1 MRCQPLRRALALN
14 RNIILKYFQKGS
26 GEYLVLVHGAL
37 TDGSMWLPHVDSLAQ
52 YFDVVSVTLSHFDND
67 DNLSF
72 GLNSHAQELCGLV
85 QQLVSEK
92 PVNVVGWSYGADVV
106 LNMIATSQLP
116 LSKVFLYELGYPGC
130 VQEDEMSTWVADAN
144 SMFEPV
150 FNHVHQ
156 GNLSLAVE
164 SLIDGSGN
172 CQGYFDKQATEIKS
186 LQLKQAYTLPLQLN
200 QQERPSIDVQSLSN
214 IELSLIFGYGD
225 KTRDLFKLATQ
236 SDARASRCSKL
247 VVIENESHMLPQEN
261 PEKFSSLL
269 IEFLGKKG

>member
-1 MRCQPLRRALALN
+1 M
-14 RNIILKYFQKGS
+14 KYFQKGS

-37 TDGSMWLPHVDSLAQ
+37 TDGSMWLPHTDSLSQ

-67 DNLSF
+67 DNLIF
-72 GLNSHAQELCGLV
+72 GLNSHAQELCELV
-85 QQLVSEK
+85 KKLVSDK
-92 PVNVVGWSYGADVV
+92 PVNIVGWSYGADVV

-130 VQEDEMSTWVADAN
+130 VQEDEMKTWAADAE

-150 FNHVHQ
+150 FNDVHQ

-172 CQGYFDKQATEIKS
+172 CNGYFDKQPTEVKS

-200 QQERPSIDVQSLSN
+200 QQEHPSIDAQSLSN
-214 IELSLIFGYGD
+214 IDLSLIFGHGD

-236 SDARASRCSKL
+236 SDARASRHSKL

-269 IEFLGKKG
+269 IDLLGKKG